1 MKNAVKL
8 FLREW
13 KYLLKRPR
21 SLVLMVL
28 VPIFVTCICG
38 SGYGKGYFSDL
49 KMGVVDYSYTKQTRE
64 VVEAFR
70 QSPYFDVVGYYN
82 DEDEIAEAMRDG
94 EIVGCLIFP
103 ADFTRKMQLG
113 QQAEV
118 LLGSSAVNMG
128 YGSTINLKGSEVLG
142 TVSTQI
148 AVKSLVAKGKTVE
161 DALAAMNPVSFY
173 TRQWYN
179 PTNNFSYFLVYGFVA
194 ATVQQVLIYFAAIS
208 LVGEKESGHLDE
220 IQSISKSAPL
230 QVLVKCL
237 VYFLISLVAW
247 AICSAIIRWGY
258 AIPMRGSLL
267 LWFVYSSLFL
277 LSIVALGQFFSA
289 VMPNP
294 IVATS
299 ISLVFTSPSLVLSGY
314 TWPTIALPAF
324 YQKIGQVF
332 PLTHFVIGYR
342 DVALMGC
349 GFSAVKKELLLLGG
363 IIVVC
368 LTLSCIIWQ
377 LRLNRIEKKK
387 QGTVAEK
394 EEPVSLQA

>member
-148 AVKSLVAKGKTVE
+148 AVKSLVAKGETVD
-161 DALAAMNPVSFY
+161 DALATMNPVSFY

-208 LVGEKESGHLDE
+208 LVREKESGHLDE
-220 IQSISKSAPL
+220 MQSISKSAPL

-237 VYFLISLVAW
+237 VYFLISLAAW

-277 LSIVALGQFFSA
+277 LSIVALGQFFFRSHA
-289 VMPNP
+289 KSHCGNLYLSGVHLALSGAEWLHLAHHC
-294 IVATS
+294 VAC
-299 ISLVFTSPSLVLSGY
+299 VLSENRAGLSADAFCHRLSRCGIDGL
-314 TWPTIALPAF
+314 WLFRSKKGAAPSRRHHRGLPYA
-324 YQKIGQVF
+324 
-332 PLTHFVIGYR
+332 
-342 DVALMGC
+342 
-349 GFSAVKKELLLLGG
+349 ELYHLAAA
-363 IIVVC
+363 
-368 LTLSCIIWQ
+368 S
-377 LRLNRIEKKK
+377 
-387 QGTVAEK
+387 
-394 EEPVSLQA
+394 EPH

>member
-148 AVKSLVAKGKTVE
+148 AVKSLVAKGETVD
-161 DALAAMNPVSFY
+161 DALATMNPVSFY

-208 LVGEKESGHLDE
+208 LVREKESGHLDE
-220 IQSISKSAPL
+220 MQSISKSAPL

-237 VYFLISLVAW
+237 VYFLISLAAW

-277 LSIVALGQFFSA
+277 LSIVLGA
-289 VMPNP
+289 VLFRSHAKSHCGNLYLSGVHLA
-294 IVATS
+294 ISGAEWLHLAHHCVAC
-299 ISLVFTSPSLVLSGY
+299 VLSENRAGLSADAFCHRLSRCGIDGM
-314 TWPTIALPAF
+314 WLFRSKKGAAPSWRHHRGLPYA
-324 YQKIGQVF
+324 
-332 PLTHFVIGYR
+332 
-342 DVALMGC
+342 
-349 GFSAVKKELLLLGG
+349 ELRHLAAA
-363 IIVVC
+363 
-368 LTLSCIIWQ
+368 S
-377 LRLNRIEKKK
+377 
-387 QGTVAEK
+387 
-394 EEPVSLQA
+394 EPH

>member
-1 MKNAVKL
+1 M
-8 FLREW
+8 
-13 KYLLKRPR
+13 
-21 SLVLMVL
+21 
-28 VPIFVTCICG
+28 
-38 SGYGKGYFSDL
+38 
-49 KMGVVDYSYTKQTRE
+49 
-64 VVEAFR
+64 
-70 QSPYFDVVGYYN
+70 VGYYN

-148 AVKSLVAKGKTVE
+148 AVKSLVAKGETVD
-161 DALAAMNPVSFY
+161 DALATMNPVSFY

-208 LVGEKESGHLDE
+208 LVREKESGHLDE
-220 IQSISKSAPL
+220 MQSISKSAPL

-237 VYFLISLVAW
+237 VYFLISLAAW

-314 TWPTIALPAF
+314 TWPTMALPAF

-342 DVALMGC
+342 NVALMGC
-349 GFSAVKKELLLLGG
+349 GFSAVKKEQLLLGG

-368 LTLSCIIWQ
+368 LTLSCVIWQ

>member
-13 KYLLKRPR
+13 KYLLKRHR

-128 YGSTINLKGSEVLG
+128 YGSTINLKGSG
-142 TVSTQI
+142 DGFHPDCRQ
-148 AVKSLVAKGKTVE
+148 KPCGKGRNRGRCPCDHE
-161 DALAAMNPVSFY
+161 P
-173 TRQWYN
+173 RQ
-179 PTNNFSYFLVYGFVA
+179 
-194 ATVQQVLIYFAAIS
+194 
-208 LVGEKESGHLDE
+208 
-220 IQSISKSAPL
+220 
-230 QVLVKCL
+230 
-237 VYFLISLVAW
+237 
-247 AICSAIIRWGY
+247 
-258 AIPMRGSLL
+258 LL
-267 LWFVYSSLFL
+267 Y
-277 LSIVALGQFFSA
+277 
-289 VMPNP
+289 
-294 IVATS
+294 
-299 ISLVFTSPSLVLSGY
+299 PSMV
-314 TWPTIALPAF
+314 
-324 YQKIGQVF
+324 
-332 PLTHFVIGYR
+332 
-342 DVALMGC
+342 
-349 GFSAVKKELLLLGG
+349 
-363 IIVVC
+363 
-368 LTLSCIIWQ
+368 
-377 LRLNRIEKKK
+377 
-387 QGTVAEK
+387 
-394 EEPVSLQA
+394 

>member
-1 MKNAVKL
+1 
-8 FLREW
+8 
-13 KYLLKRPR
+13 
-21 SLVLMVL
+21 
-28 VPIFVTCICG
+28 
-38 SGYGKGYFSDL
+38 
-49 KMGVVDYSYTKQTRE
+49 
-64 VVEAFR
+64 
-70 QSPYFDVVGYYN
+70 
-82 DEDEIAEAMRDG
+82 
-94 EIVGCLIFP
+94 
-103 ADFTRKMQLG
+103 
-113 QQAEV
+113 
-118 LLGSSAVNMG
+118 MG

-148 AVKSLVAKGKTVE
+148 AVKSLVAKGETVD
-161 DALAAMNPVSFY
+161 DALATMNPVSFY

-208 LVGEKESGHLDE
+208 LVREKESGHLDE
-220 IQSISKSAPL
+220 MQSISKSAPL

-237 VYFLISLVAW
+237 VYFLISLAAW